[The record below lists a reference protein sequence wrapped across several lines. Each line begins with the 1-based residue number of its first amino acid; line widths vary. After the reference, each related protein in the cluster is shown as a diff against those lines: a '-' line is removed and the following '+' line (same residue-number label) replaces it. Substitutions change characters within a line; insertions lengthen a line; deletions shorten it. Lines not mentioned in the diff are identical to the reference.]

1 MVVSLTHS
9 RFRCMTA
16 LRNHRVVPHRYAND
30 LHCGGDQDVPGR
42 WMHLVLRGDPET
54 NKRAILIDGKQ
65 IGEDQPGQH
74 DTKAA
79 PLFIGGRFPISWAP
93 DHDCLDGSISKV
105 RIWKRALGDDE
116 LAVELNSAAP
126 PDDLVRW
133 FCFTEED
140 ADTGNAVRNHASHGP
155 ENLVMKKEHGGD
167 EPIATADAKPK
178 WTTRADCSE
187 TDEKRATHERSEGRA
202 AKP

>member
-1 MVVSLTHS
+1 M
-9 RFRCMTA
+9 
-16 LRNHRVVPHRYAND
+16 
-30 LHCGGDQDVPGR
+30 
-42 WMHLVLRGDPET
+42 LRGDPET

-116 LAVELNSAAP
+116 LAMELNSAAP